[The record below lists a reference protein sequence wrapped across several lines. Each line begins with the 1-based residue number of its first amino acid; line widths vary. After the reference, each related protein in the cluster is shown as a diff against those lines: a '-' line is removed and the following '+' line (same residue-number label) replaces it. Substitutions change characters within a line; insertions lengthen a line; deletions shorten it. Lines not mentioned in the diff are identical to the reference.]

1 MKESHIQKVLGA
13 MIVVSGVTLVLS
25 VVFEGGIFRSFFAP
39 PVQYVVIQTEKT
51 NSHSL
56 NEAAPVDRPLGP
68 DTSANYSNLPWSRNS
83 APQQDIRANIES
95 VAGQPYQNPG
105 FDGGQPSYVSTGYSQ
120 PRVPAVDSNPA
131 ATDASSS
138 SSLRNQRAVEPQPLQ
153 QFGQREVL
161 NDSSRF
167 SEAEAFQAKKM
178 ATSMLPQRSMATVQ
192 QVDFQSELPQ
202 LEPAEPD
209 TLIGTEV
216 DYPVMEMPV
225 LDDVAAEH
233 TAPVQTAPT
242 QTAPDV
248 APVQTAPVQTVPAHA
263 APAHAAP
270 VHTASAIPVPRINA
284 PTQSPRVDKQ
294 VRKANWA
301 EIEIDPRSASA
312 SVVSALHQPV
322 LVKRQ
327 VNPKVE
333 IRARE
338 HIQYGESLARRRAF
352 HAAKEEFV
360 LALVM
365 IANSHNRADQ
375 SGHQNRFF
383 QALTALDELNDLV
396 LLRSERGGQGLL
408 ELKIRSHKTQLI
420 APENIVNTSP
430 TQAIDLYC
438 SFAQSQIEQAIGF
451 SVAGSEA
458 LHALGKLESTVPQAG
473 TQRVGIGQ
481 TRGLVLYRS
490 AMAVNPGNAV
500 CANDLGVL
508 LFEMGGLRAAQE
520 AFRTSLGKSQS
531 QLGWTNLAR
540 VHEDLASSA
549 TTNEERERQQ
559 LLATLAVREAQNFSG
574 SPDSTGASAQWATV
588 GEFQNNAAIPEASW
602 QPHSQ
607 SPVVKPAATSRFGAL
622 LQKVKEW

>member
-105 FDGGQPSYVSTGYSQ
+105 FDGGQPSYASTGYSQ

-216 DYPVMEMPV
+216 DSVSYTH
-225 LDDVAAEH
+225 L
-233 TAPVQTAPT
+233 TLPT
-242 QTAPDV
+242 
-248 APVQTAPVQTVPAHA
+248 
-263 APAHAAP
+263 
-270 VHTASAIPVPRINA
+270 I
-284 PTQSPRVDKQ
+284 
-294 VRKANWA
+294 
-301 EIEIDPRSASA
+301 
-312 SVVSALHQPV
+312 L
-322 LVKRQ
+322 LV
-327 VNPKVE
+327 
-333 IRARE
+333 
-338 HIQYGESLARRRAF
+338 
-352 HAAKEEFV
+352 
-360 LALVM
+360 
-365 IANSHNRADQ
+365 
-375 SGHQNRFF
+375 
-383 QALTALDELNDLV
+383 
-396 LLRSERGGQGLL
+396 
-408 ELKIRSHKTQLI
+408 
-420 APENIVNTSP
+420 
-430 TQAIDLYC
+430 
-438 SFAQSQIEQAIGF
+438 
-451 SVAGSEA
+451 
-458 LHALGKLESTVPQAG
+458 
-473 TQRVGIGQ
+473 
-481 TRGLVLYRS
+481 
-490 AMAVNPGNAV
+490 
-500 CANDLGVL
+500 
-508 LFEMGGLRAAQE
+508 
-520 AFRTSLGKSQS
+520 
-531 QLGWTNLAR
+531 
-540 VHEDLASSA
+540 
-549 TTNEERERQQ
+549 
-559 LLATLAVREAQNFSG
+559 
-574 SPDSTGASAQWATV
+574 
-588 GEFQNNAAIPEASW
+588 
-602 QPHSQ
+602 
-607 SPVVKPAATSRFGAL
+607 
-622 LQKVKEW
+622 